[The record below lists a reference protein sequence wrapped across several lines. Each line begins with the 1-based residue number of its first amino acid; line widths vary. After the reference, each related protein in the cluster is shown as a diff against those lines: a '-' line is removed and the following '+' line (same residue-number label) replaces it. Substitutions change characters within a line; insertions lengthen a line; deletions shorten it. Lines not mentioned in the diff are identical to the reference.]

1 MIHCF
6 KVDDAAKYGLDEAIF
21 IENVRLWL
29 NSNQAA
35 KRNFHEGKYWTY
47 NTAEAYAVLFP
58 YWNAMKV
65 HRITKSLED
74 QGVLQVGFFNT
85 NSYNR
90 TKWYTFTDQFANLQ
104 NRNFKSAKSSNTDIN
119 TDTSLSGSIPTVPF
133 NDLIDIY
140 EKHLP
145 ELPVVR
151 KSLFATG
158 ANAKATKQRWD
169 WVMTSVHEKGAR
181 AGQRLAQT
189 PEQALE
195 WFDKFFGFVSQSD
208 FLTGRDKAWTGCNL
222 GWLMNRANF
231 EKVLSGQY
239 HKKD

>member
-1 MIHCF
+1 MHSF
-6 KVDDAAKYGLDEAIF
+6 DPADADRYGILEAVLLANIRWWVAKNEA
-21 IENVRLWL
+21 N
-29 NSNQAA
+29 N
-35 KRNFHEGKYWTY
+35 KHFHDGCYWTY
-47 NTAEAYAVLFP
+47 NSAKAFSKMFWYASQQQIQRALKRLEEA
-58 YWNAMKV
+58 
-65 HRITKSLED
+65 
-74 QGVLQVGFFNT
+74 GVLKVGNYNT
-85 NSYNR
+85 NPYDH
-90 TKWYTFTDQFANLQ
+90 TKWYSVQSNLMNRQVQDDQP
-104 NRNFKSAKSSNTDIN
+104 SNTDIN

-222 GWLMNRANF
+222 GWLMNRSNF